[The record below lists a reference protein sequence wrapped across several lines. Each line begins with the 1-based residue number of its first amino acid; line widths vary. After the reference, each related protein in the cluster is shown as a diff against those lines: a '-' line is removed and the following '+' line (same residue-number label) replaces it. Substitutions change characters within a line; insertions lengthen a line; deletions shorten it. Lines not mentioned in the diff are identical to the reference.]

1 MKARLLDPQTTLSS
15 MPDSAS
21 AHVAQLDAGQEV
33 TITGSGVYDKQQWV
47 EASLPDGRQG
57 YLPAATRIQRL
68 REMRLQVSVEAHVEP
83 SDVSAVLERYEAGAA
98 ALVLGTTTQGHQSW
112 IGIRDSSGKE
122 GFVPDGT
129 PMEDANRPTQVDV
142 SMARAKRDMIV
153 GGLWCGGGAAVTAV
167 TYANASGGGTYVVT
181 WGAIIFGGFQFLK
194 GLGGYISAHD

>member
-1 MKARLLDPQTTLSS
+1 MSDWSITWPDTAALSPWQAIIEHEIAVTRKAAARLVRLPSLEIEIK
-15 MPDSAS
+15 
-21 AHVAQLDAGQEV
+21 HVPPVVRRWHAIQG
-33 TITGSGVYDKQQWV
+33 
-47 EASLPDGRQG
+47 GRR
-57 YLPAATRIQRL
+57 P
-68 REMRLQVSVEAHVEP
+68 
-83 SDVSAVLERYEAGAA
+83 VLERYEMGTMV
-98 ALVLGTTTQGHQSW
+98 LVLGTTTQGHQSW

-142 SMARAKRDMIV
+142 SMARAKRNMIV